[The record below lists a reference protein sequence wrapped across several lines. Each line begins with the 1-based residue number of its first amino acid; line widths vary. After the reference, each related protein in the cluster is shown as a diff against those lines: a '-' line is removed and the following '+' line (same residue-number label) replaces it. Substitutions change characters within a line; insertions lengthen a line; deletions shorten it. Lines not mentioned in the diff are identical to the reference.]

1 MAASMEKNW
10 QYPHRRWNPLR
21 QSWVLVS
28 PHRTQRP
35 WQGEVGQKFAPS
47 SVAYDPECY
56 LCPGNKRAGGA
67 VNPAYASVFS
77 FVNDYAALLPDSP
90 APPQAPGTPLEPVL
104 LVAQPARGLC
114 KVLCYHPDHSLTLAR
129 MTREEILPVV
139 DAWTHEYLEM
149 GNLDWIDYVQ
159 IFENR
164 GAMMGASNP
173 HPHGQIWSTG
183 FIPDEPAAESAAQRD
198 YHSRTGDCLLCD
210 YLEDERSAGER
221 VVFENEHF
229 AALVPWWAVWP
240 FEVLLISRRHA
251 GSLPE
256 FGSLERDALADALHR
271 LTTRY
276 DNLFETSF
284 PYTMG
289 FHQKPTTGEAAPE
302 WHFHAHFYPPLL
314 RSATVRKF
322 MVGFEML
329 GMPQRDITAEDAA
342 ARLRAAPEQHFL
354 GSTSGPAPE
363 TRP

>member
-1 MAASMEKNW
+1 MEKKG

-35 WQGEVGQKFAPS
+35 WQGEVGQKAAPS
-47 SVAYDPECY
+47 SVSYDPQCY
-56 LCPGNKRAGGA
+56 LCPGNQRAGGA
-67 VNPAYASVFS
+67 VNPVYDGVFS
-77 FVNDYAALLPDSP
+77 FVNDYAALLPDPPAVTDVSP
-90 APPQAPGTPLEPVL
+90 SSL
-104 LVAQPARGLC
+104 LVAESARGLC

-129 MTREEILPVV
+129 MTHDEIRPVV
-139 DAWTHEYLEM
+139 DAWTREYIEL
-149 GNLDWIDYVQ
+149 GGIDWIEYVQ

-183 FIPDEPAAESAAQRD
+183 FVPDEPAAETRAQHD
-198 YHSRTGDCLLCD
+198 HLARTGHCLLCD
-210 YLEDERSAGER
+210 TIEAEQLAGER
-221 VVFENEHF
+221 IVFENDQF
-229 AALVPWWAVWP
+229 LAIVPWWAVWP
-240 FEVLLISRRHA
+240 FEVLLVSRRHA
-251 GSLPE
+251 RALPE
-256 FGSLERDALADALHR
+256 LYIDERDGLADALKR

-289 FHQKPTTGEAAPE
+289 FHQAPTDGDEHAE

-329 GMPQRDITAEDAA
+329 GMPQRDITPEDAA
-342 ARLRAAPEQHFL
+342 QRLRDCSEQHFW
-354 GSTSGPAPE
+354 P
-363 TRP
+363 RV

>member
-1 MAASMEKNW
+1 MNDKG
-10 QYPHRRWNPLR
+10 QFPHRRWNPLR

-28 PHRTQRP
+28 PHRTERP
-35 WQGEVGQKFAPS
+35 WQGEVEQKAAPQGVS
-47 SVAYDPECY
+47 YDPECY

-67 VNPAYASVFS
+67 VNPAYGSVFS
-77 FVNDYAALLPDSP
+77 FSNDFAALLPDSP
-90 APPQAPGTPLEPVL
+90 ATSQEPASPLLAAE
-104 LVAQPARGLC
+104 PARGIC

-129 MTREEILPVV
+129 MTREEIRLVV
-139 DAWTHEYLEM
+139 DAWTREYIEL
-149 GNLDWIDYVQ
+149 GGLDFIEYVQ

-183 FIPDEPAAESAAQRD
+183 FVPDEAAGETKAQHEHLARAG
-198 YHSRTGDCLLCD
+198 RCLLCD
-210 YLEDERSAGER
+210 YVAAERGSGER
-221 VVFENEHF
+221 IIFENEHF
-229 AALVPWWAVWP
+229 MALVPWWAVWP
-240 FEVLLISRRHA
+240 FEVLLLSARHA
-251 GSLPE
+251 RALPE
-256 FGSLERDALADALHR
+256 LTVAERDGLADALKR

-289 FHQKPTTGEAAPE
+289 LHQAPTDGGEYAE

-329 GMPQRDITAEDAA
+329 GMPQRDITPETAAEL
-342 ARLRAAPEQHFL
+342 LRASSEEHFWPR
-354 GSTSGPAPE
+354 T
-363 TRP
+363 

>member
-1 MAASMEKNW
+1 MDKTA
-10 QYPHRRWNPLR
+10 QHPHVRWNPLR

-35 WQGEVGQKFAPS
+35 WQGEVGQKTLPS
-47 SVAYDPECY
+47 AVTYDPECY

-67 VNPAYASVFS
+67 VNPAYESVFS
-77 FVNDYAALLPDSP
+77 FANDYAALLPDSP
-90 APPQAPGTPLEPVL
+90 AEAAPSASPL
-104 LVAQPARGLC
+104 LVSAHVRGLC

-129 MTREEILPVV
+129 MSTGEIRRVV
-139 DAWTHEYLEM
+139 DAWTDEYQEI
-149 GNLDWIDYVQ
+149 GGLDWIEYVQ

-183 FIPDEPAAESAAQRD
+183 FVPDEPAAETANQRK
-198 YHSRTGDCLLCD
+198 YLERNGRCLLCD
-210 YLEDERSAGER
+210 YLLAEQAAGQR
-221 VVFENEHF
+221 IIFQNEHF
-229 AALVPWWAVWP
+229 SALVPWWAVWP
-240 FEVLLISRRHA
+240 FEVLLVSTRHLGA
-251 GSLPE
+251 LPDLN
-256 FGSLERDALADALHR
+256 GDERDNLAEALRR

-276 DNLFETSF
+276 DNLFATSF

-289 FHQKPTTGEAAPE
+289 FHQSPTDGGDHPE

-329 GMPQRDITAEDAA
+329 GMPQRDITPEEA
-342 ARLRAAPEQHFL
+342 ARRLQASSEVHFWPR
-354 GSTSGPAPE
+354 G
-363 TRP
+363 